1 MAELGLKP
9 RYLWPEACAFSAVQ
23 LGGGNKGAYREERVQ
38 GAFAVVFLAALTFV
52 SPGMGPSSGLPQ
64 PPLDLSPRTAVV
76 ASHAE
81 EVVTVTGR
89 ANGGSGR
96 GRGWRRG
103 EAGCPWGP
111 GGGGL
116 LVPRDPKALS
126 TPEGAEH
133 SRGRAGG
140 VPHGCLL
147 LPRCLALTLLSLP
160 LSFCFPLYYIFFLPS
175 SIGVFF
181 FFPL

>member
-1 MAELGLKP
+1 M
-9 RYLWPEACAFSAVQ
+9 
-23 LGGGNKGAYREERVQ
+23 
-38 GAFAVVFLAALTFV
+38 VFLAALTFV

-96 GRGWRRG
+96 GRGWCRG

-116 LVPRDPKALS
+116 LVPRDPEALS
-126 TPEGAEH
+126 TPAGG
-133 SRGRAGG
+133 RGRATRL
-140 VPHGCLL
+140 PPPAP
-147 LPRCLALTLLSLP
+147 LPRTRSSFSSPFFLLSP
-160 LSFCFPLYYIFFLPS
+160 LLHFFSSFFYRW
-175 SIGVFF
+175 FF
-181 FFPL
+181 FSSLITGCTRTRIQGLRVEGVE